1 MNLRAYLPKMLVI
14 AALGLLGASGVA
26 QAEQAPPPN
35 RPEFNC
41 QQGEF
46 CAWAG
51 EFYTDSMQRLDLR
64 TANPEECIVL
74 PYEIEARSLAN
85 RMTRD
90 VTVYQDMECTTEGDF
105 TTYPGNGTFVPHAP
119 FVVRAV
125 QIWDGA

>member
-1 MNLRAYLPKMLVI
+1 MRLRAYLPKALVL
-14 AALGLLGASGVA
+14 AAIGLLGASGVA
-26 QAEQAPPPN
+26 QAEQVSPPD
-35 RPEFNC
+35 RPEFSC

-46 CAWAG
+46 CAWPG
-51 EFYTDSMQRLDLR
+51 EFYSDYIQRLDLR

-74 PYEIEARSLAN
+74 PNGIEARSLAN

-90 VTVYQDMECTTEGDF
+90 VTVYQDNECSTEGDF